1 MGDGCRRSADSHTA
15 RGRVPPLHRWVVLA
29 ALPDD
34 AAPGAVF
41 GTVVDGSP
49 VPDVLLDVPL
59 RVVLF

>member
-1 MGDGCRRSADSHTA
+1 MGRA
-15 RGRVPPLHRWVVLA
+15 V

-41 GTVVDGSP
+41 GTVVDGAP
-49 VPDVLLDVPL
+49 VAGVLLDVPL